1 MKAAHPFPDE
11 LQLGHLG
18 FSRQLGG
25 ISDALKETVNLLEEL
40 GNTLRGR
47 GEGLLFWLFWLARPK
62 VGPQA
67 DKVRPNYRQDSGSS
81 ADKGPER
88 NPDGNEVYD
97 VASVSETKVKHKFCS
112 DLRTRLEKK
121 RSEKRD
127 ETRLFKTCFRGGKYL
142 L

>member
-1 MKAAHPFPDE
+1 VKAAHPFPDE

-40 GNTLRGR
+40 GNALRGR
-47 GEGLLFWLFWLARPK
+47 GEGFWLARPK

-67 DKVRPNYRQDSGSS
+67 DKVRPNYRQESGTS
-81 ADKGPER
+81 ADKSPER
-88 NPDGNEVYD
+88 NPDGNKVHD
-97 VASVSETKVKHKFCS
+97 AASVSETKVKHKFCS

-127 ETRLFKTCFRGGKYL
+127 ETRPFKTCFRGGKYL